1 MAVALIRE
9 TFPSQQQESDAAAEL
24 RMELLAELV
33 EEVGEQRFV
42 RAVRDTIK
50 VSHRRWDCSVA
61 RVREMAGLKWSP
73 PPSNAA
79 LAWEFVTQTFL
90 NHCKTDGDGN
100 YRLEIKVVR
109 GDDGLARIIG
119 VPEIP
124 LPVKRAIQ
132 GLGGW
137 AALAEAWPEYWQQ
150 RYKMFQ
156 DLYHED
162 DSSPYRDRGL
172 AELERA
178 G

>member
-1 MAVALIRE
+1 MRE
-9 TFPSQQQESDAAAEL
+9 TFPSQQQESDDATKL
-24 RMELLAELV
+24 RLELLAELA
-33 EEVGEQRFV
+33 EEIGEQRFV
-42 RAVRDTIK
+42 RAVKDAIK

-61 RVREMAGLKWSP
+61 RVREMAGLKWTP

-90 NHCKTDGDGN
+90 NHCRTDGDGN

-109 GDDGLARIIG
+109 GEDELAKIIG

-124 LPVKRAIQ
+124 PPVKRAIQ

-137 AALAEAWPEYWQQ
+137 AALAEAWPEYWSQKL
-150 RYKMFQ
+150 RDFK

-162 DSSPYRDRGL
+162 ESSPYRDRGL
-172 AELERA
+172 AELERVK
-178 G
+178 